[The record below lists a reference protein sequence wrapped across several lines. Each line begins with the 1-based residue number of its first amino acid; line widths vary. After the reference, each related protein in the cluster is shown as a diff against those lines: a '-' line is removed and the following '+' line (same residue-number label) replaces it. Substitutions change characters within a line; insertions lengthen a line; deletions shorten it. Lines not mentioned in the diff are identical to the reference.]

1 MQHNLLLD
9 TTDHTREDWIKRF
22 WVSGNQH
29 DKECLEHALDLV
41 MSLEH
46 GKQHKPMPQSLDV
59 ADILLNL
66 QVDQHTL
73 LAALLSDYRLI
84 GKLDFNKIA
93 KEYTP
98 SIAKLVEGVHQLHVF
113 VNCTFDE
120 EGTMLSVQAESLRR
134 MLLAIVND
142 VRAVL
147 IKLSWRLQ
155 HLRILKNYQGS
166 ARRNIALEALEIFAP
181 LASRLGVNQLK
192 WEMEDLAFRY
202 LEPEKY
208 KQIAKELQATRIGR
222 EDYVSNFVEELQG
235 LLDNHNIPAKV
246 YGRPKHLYSI
256 WRKMERKNL
265 RLDQLYD
272 LRAVRVLVKNVD
284 TCYQAL
290 GIVNEHWVFIPSEF
304 DDYIA
309 RRKPNGYQSLHTVVM
324 GPNGRHVEIQIRT
337 EDMHL
342 MAELGVAA
350 HWRYKEGGNQ
360 DDAMEKAIASLRGLL
375 DNNQSNDNELLED
388 FKTEVFADRVF
399 VLTPKGDVLDLPKG
413 STAIDAAYAIHT
425 KLGHRCRG
433 SLING
438 KMAALDYQ
446 LKNGEQVEI
455 LTGNEEKPKRDW
467 VNPSLGYAFSSRA
480 KRQIRHWFRQQDHD
494 KNYRDGLAFLEQ
506 ERHRLNIDKIDK
518 EALTQHFNKNNVRD
532 FLIDLGRN
540 DISIPQLAEAL
551 LPKEDKQSNDT
562 LEDLRLVKVDHCAHN
577 GGIRVKGINNVLTQI
592 SKCCHPLPGDS
603 ITGFITLG
611 RGVSIHRTD
620 CPNIAHL
627 SEEQKTRLIEV
638 DWGTDDIDLYL
649 VNIHITGFDQPG
661 LLRDVADV
669 LLRERVNITQVDSHP
684 TKAKNTA
691 SIRVEVQL
699 SNAQQ
704 LTKILDKLS
713 QIPHVIDAKR
723 SH

>member
-9 TTDHTREDWIKRF
+9 TTHHTRDDWIKRF

-29 DKECLEHALDLV
+29 DKEYLEHAIDLV
-41 MSLEH
+41 INLEH
-46 GKQHKPMPQSLDV
+46 GKHQKPMPQSLDV

-66 QVDQHTL
+66 QADQHTL

-84 GKLDFNKIA
+84 GKLDFNNIA
-93 KEYTP
+93 QEYTP
-98 SIAKLVEGVHQLHVF
+98 SIAKLVEGVHQLHMF
-113 VNCTFDE
+113 VNCSFDE
-120 EGTMLSVQAESLRR
+120 HGTILPSQSESLRR

-147 IKLSWRLQ
+147 IKLAWRLQ
-155 HLRILKNYQGS
+155 HLRILKHYQGD
-166 ARRNIALEALEIFAP
+166 AKRNIAREALEIFAP
-181 LASRLGVNQLK
+181 LANRLGVSQLK

-202 LEPEKY
+202 LEPKQY
-208 KQIAKELQATRIGR
+208 KHIAKELQATRTNR
-222 EDYVSNFVEELQG
+222 EDYVTHFVEDLQN
-235 LLDNHNIPAKV
+235 LLDQHNIQAKV
-246 YGRPKHLYSI
+246 YGRPKHIYSI
-256 WRKMERKNL
+256 WRKMVHKNL

-284 TCYQAL
+284 ACYQVL
-290 GIVNEHWVFIPSEF
+290 GLVNEHWVFIPSEF

-324 GPNGRHVEIQIRT
+324 GPHGRHVEIQIRT

-360 DDAMEKAIASLRGLL
+360 DEAMEKAISSLRGLL
-375 DNNQSNDNELLED
+375 DNNQYNDSELLED

-413 STAIDAAYAIHT
+413 STPIDAAYAIHT

-433 SLING
+433 AFVNG
-438 KMAALDYQ
+438 KMVNLDYP
-446 LKNGEQVEI
+446 LNNGEQVEI
-455 LTGNEEKPKRDW
+455 QTGNEEKPKRDW

-506 ERHRLNIDKIDK
+506 ERHRLGVKKIDK
-518 EALTQHFNKNNVRD
+518 DALAQHFNKNNLRD

-551 LPKEDKQSNDT
+551 LPKEAKDKGDE
-562 LEDLRLVKVDHCAHN
+562 LEDLRLVKVAHSSHS
-577 GGIRVKGINNVLTQI
+577 GGIRVKGVNNVLTQI
-592 SKCCHPLPGDS
+592 SKCCHPLPGDP

-611 RGVSIHRTD
+611 RGVSIHRID
-620 CPNIAHL
+620 CPNIANL
-627 SEEQKTRLIEV
+627 SDEQKNRLIEV
-638 DWGTDDIDLYL
+638 DWGTGDVDLYL
-649 VNIHITGFDQPG
+649 ANIHITGFDQPG

-684 TKAKNTA
+684 AKTKNTA

-699 SNAQQ
+699 PNAQQ
-704 LTKILDKLS
+704 LAKILDKLS
-713 QIPHVIDAKR
+713 QVPHVIDAKR